1 MEGSLTSSLR
11 RTFWFVLRYFEQ
23 GEGNYRFKPMYRWI
37 LIVVGLLFGV
47 LCGVSLFLSTG
58 TEGLGFLIPVVIFST
73 VAAVCLIVGLLG
85 SDRAVARIWG
95 QDDAGRR
102 S

>member
-1 MEGSLTSSLR
+1 MEGRLTSALR
-11 RTFWFVLRYFEQ
+11 NTFWFVLRFFEQ
-23 GEGNYRFKPMYRWI
+23 GEGNYRYKPMYRWV

-47 LCGVSLFLSTG
+47 LCGVSLFLSAG

-73 VAAVCLIVGLLG
+73 VTAVCLIVGLLG
-85 SDRAVARIWG
+85 TDRAVARIWG